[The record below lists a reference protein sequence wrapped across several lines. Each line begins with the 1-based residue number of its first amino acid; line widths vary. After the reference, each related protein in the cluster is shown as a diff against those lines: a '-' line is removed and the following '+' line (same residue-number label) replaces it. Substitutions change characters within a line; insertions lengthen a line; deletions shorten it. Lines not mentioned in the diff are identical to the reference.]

1 MKCLFAYNL
10 CGLVRA
16 PGAEIVTYAV
26 VAAALAEHDAVGRFS
41 TWPTPVAMSIIEIGV
56 EYSKGWALGEITDR
70 NGNLIVGNR
79 ETYTLT
85 FDASLLEKDE
95 DANESLLRLL
105 QLCQSRGI
113 NWVDSLPI
121 SRSAPFAYTIDS
133 LDSAARS
140 RFLTYLKDL
149 DEAANALAA
158 YLLEHPALLETTDEE
173 GNRENP
179 ADDILADE
187 ELDQA
192 GKAQALLEEL
202 TSSQLT
208 GAMLEGSGLSA
219 TRLIA
224 LMRKDFGLSASFSVE
239 EARLVLG
246 VQYEIR
252 SRNLARTDAYVLAED
267 IDAELISLLNDGDY
281 AGAKITPSSVREY
294 ETTYGAHILG
304 YLGKINDSAEKEAL
318 GEGYNWN
325 DYVGKDGVEAA
336 FESHLKGTD
345 GTRVVSLNEDGKIT
359 GEYYSKEPVPGN
371 TVELTIDLDLQQAAE
386 DALAATITRMTGE
399 DGDETRGGAVAV
411 VQVGTGEVLALASYP
426 TYDLSTFRQSSIYA
440 ALYNDPAR
448 PFTNRATNGTY
459 VPGSTI
465 KPLTAVA
472 ALEKGIITPTQ
483 EIYSPSR
490 WVYPNDPTH
499 SGANCAGGN
508 HGLINVTEAITKSCN
523 YFFAEMGYRMGM
535 DTFREYLQAFGL
547 GEHTGIEIGDY
558 AGTLPSNEAG
568 HDQTPWA
575 TFGQANQLYSPLQL
589 ANYIATLASGGQHCK
604 AHLLKAVKSYDNT
617 EVLAVGDTAPTNV
630 VSMQD
635 STLEA
640 VKKGMLGYT
649 QPGGSVYN
657 AFRNCVV
664 TAGAK
669 TGTSELGGNQTENGV
684 FVCFA
689 PYDDPEIAVAIVIEH
704 ATWGSNLATTG
715 VDILNA
721 YFTADETGSA
731 VTGENQLLP

>member
-1 MKCLFAYNL
+1 MDHKEAHHLRLYVLAALFF
-10 CGLVRA
+10 
-16 PGAEIVTYAV
+16 I
-26 VAAALAEHDAVGRFS
+26 VAAVY
-41 TWPTPVAMSIIEIGV
+41 IGV
-56 EYSKGWALGEITDR
+56 LYDTQVNNYDYYYASSVRSIARSETVEAARGNITDR
-70 NGNLIVGNR
+70 NGKVLVSSRSSYN
-79 ETYTLT
+79 LT

-252 SRNLARTDAYVLAED
+252 SRNLARTDPYVLAED
-267 IDAELISLLNDGDY
+267 IDAEMISLLNDGDY

-304 YLGKINDSAEKEAL
+304 YLGDITSADDYRNTLAPLGYAMNDKIGRS
-318 GEGYNWN
+318 
-325 DYVGKDGVEAA
+325 GVEAA
-336 FESHLKGTD
+336 FESYLKGTD
-345 GTRVVSLNEDGKIT
+345 GTRVVSMNEDGKIT

-386 DALAATITRMTGE
+386 DALAATITRMNAQ

-440 ALYNDPAR
+440 VLYNDPAL
-448 PFTNRATNGTY
+448 PFTNRATNGRY

-617 EVLAVGDTAPTNV
+617 EVLSVGDTAPTNV

-669 TGTSELGGNQTENGV
+669 TGTAQLGGDQTNNGV

-689 PYDDPEIAVAIVIEH
+689 PYDEPEIVVSIVIEH
-704 ATWGSNLATTG
+704 GGSGAALASTA
-715 VDILNA
+715 VAILNE
-721 YFTADETGSA
+721 YFTTDSTGTG
-731 VTGENQLLP
+731 VTGENQLLQ

>member
-1 MKCLFAYNL
+1 MDHKEAHHLRLYVLAALFF
-10 CGLVRA
+10 
-16 PGAEIVTYAV
+16 I
-26 VAAALAEHDAVGRFS
+26 VAAVY
-41 TWPTPVAMSIIEIGV
+41 IGV
-56 EYSKGWALGEITDR
+56 LYDTQVNNYDYYYASSVRSIARSETVEAARGDILDR
-70 NGNLIVGNR
+70 YGRVLVSNEVVYQVTLDTSLMVLVSSRSSYN
-79 ETYTLT
+79 LT

-325 DYVGKDGVEAA
+325 DYVGKDGVEALIGGA
-336 FESHLKGTD
+336 EQILGY
-345 GTRVVSLNEDGKIT
+345 RVDSYALFDVE
-359 GEYYSKEPVPGN
+359 VF
-371 TVELTIDLDLQQAAE
+371 VELIDA
-386 DALAATITRMTGE
+386 M
-399 DGDETRGGAVAV
+399 GGIDFDVPV
-411 VQVGTGEVLALASYP
+411 DMDYDDPGQ
-426 TYDLSTFRQSSIYA
+426 DLSIHVQKGYQHLNGYQTMGVFRFRNTYA
-440 ALYNDPAR
+440 
-448 PFTNRATNGTY
+448 NG
-459 VPGSTI
+459 
-465 KPLTAVA
+465 
-472 ALEKGIITPTQ
+472 
-483 EIYSPSR
+483 
-490 WVYPNDPTH
+490 D
-499 SGANCAGGN
+499 
-508 HGLINVTEAITKSCN
+508 
-523 YFFAEMGYRMGM
+523 
-535 DTFREYLQAFGL
+535 
-547 GEHTGIEIGDY
+547 IGRIDV
-558 AGTLPSNEAG
+558 
-568 HDQTPWA
+568 
-575 TFGQANQLYSPLQL
+575 
-589 ANYIATLASGGQHCK
+589 QHQ
-604 AHLLKAVKSYDNT
+604 LLKAMTSQFLKLHNIPNLNKLIDIYEKDVTTNLSAGNVMFYVKEFLKLDESAISFETIPANYSGTKNGMSYVFIHVDEWLDYLNT
-617 EVLAVGDTAPTNV
+617 WLNP
-630 VSMQD
+630 
-635 STLEA
+635 
-640 VKKGMLGYT
+640 YT
-649 QPGGSVYN
+649 
-657 AFRNCVV
+657 
-664 TAGAK
+664 K
-669 TGTSELGGNQTENGV
+669 EITS
-684 FVCFA
+684 A
-689 PYDDPEIAVAIVIEH
+689 D
-704 ATWGSNLATTG
+704 
-715 VDILNA
+715 VDILYESNGQVVA
-721 YFTADETGSA
+721 TSGTVQGP
-731 VTGENQLLP
+731 NKW

>member
-1 MKCLFAYNL
+1 MDHKEAHHLRLYVLAALFF
-10 CGLVRA
+10 
-16 PGAEIVTYAV
+16 I
-26 VAAALAEHDAVGRFS
+26 VAAVY
-41 TWPTPVAMSIIEIGV
+41 IGV
-56 EYSKGWALGEITDR
+56 LYDTQVNNYDYYYASSVRSIARSETVEAARGNITDR
-70 NGNLIVGNR
+70 NGKVLVSSRSSYN
-79 ETYTLT
+79 LT

-252 SRNLARTDAYVLAED
+252 SRNLARTDPYVLAED

-304 YLGKINDSAEKEAL
+304 YLGSIGSPEEKEAL
-318 GEGYNWN
+318 GEGYAWD
-325 DYVGKDGVEAA
+325 DYVGKSGVEAA
-336 FESHLKGTD
+336 FESYLKGSD
-345 GTRVVSLNEDGKIT
+345 GVRVVSMNEEGKIT
-359 GEYYSKEPVPGN
+359 GEYYSTEPVPGN

-386 DALAATITRMTGE
+386 DALAATITAMNE
-399 DGDETRGGAVAV
+399 SDPVESRGGAAV
-411 VQVGTGEVLALASYP
+411 VLDVDTREVLAMASYP
-426 TYDLSTFRQSSIYA
+426 TYDLATFRQSDIYA
-440 ALYNDPAR
+440 ALNADPNR
-448 PFTNRATNGTY
+448 PFTNRATQGRY
-459 VPGSTI
+459 APGSTI

-472 ALEKGIITPTQ
+472 ALEEGLISPTERIRTP
-483 EIYSPSR
+483 YR
-490 WVYPNDPTH
+490 WYYPNDPTH
-499 SGANCAGGN
+499 SYINCAGGD
-508 HGLINVTEAITKSCN
+508 HGRLNITEAITRSCN
-523 YFFAEMGYRMGM
+523 YFFAEMGYELGM
-535 DTFREYLQAFGL
+535 DTYLEYLQAFGL
-547 GEHTGIEIGDY
+547 GEHTDIEIGDA
-558 AGTLPSNEAG
+558 AGTLPENPEGQDRA
-568 HDQTPWA
+568 PWA
-575 TFGQANQLYSPLQL
+575 AFGQANQAYTPLQL
-589 ANYIATLASGGQHCK
+589 ANYIATLVSGGEFCQP
-604 AHLLKAVKSYDNT
+604 HLLKAVKTYDNT
-617 EVLAVGDTAPTNV
+617 EVVTVGETKPERV
-630 VSMQD
+630 VSISD
-635 STLEA
+635 STLDA
-640 VKKGMLGYT
+640 VKRGMLGYT

-669 TGTSELGGNQTENGV
+669 TGTSQLGGDQTENGV

-704 ATWGSNLATTG
+704 ATWGANVASTG
-715 VDILNA
+715 VEILNA
-721 YFTADETGSA
+721 YFSADTNTSS

>member
-1 MKCLFAYNL
+1 M
-10 CGLVRA
+10 
-16 PGAEIVTYAV
+16 
-26 VAAALAEHDAVGRFS
+26 
-41 TWPTPVAMSIIEIGV
+41 
-56 EYSKGWALGEITDR
+56 
-70 NGNLIVGNR
+70 
-79 ETYTLT
+79 
-85 FDASLLEKDE
+85 
-95 DANESLLRLL
+95 
-105 QLCQSRGI
+105 
-113 NWVDSLPI
+113 
-121 SRSAPFAYTIDS
+121 
-133 LDSAARS
+133 
-140 RFLTYLKDL
+140 
-149 DEAANALAA
+149 
-158 YLLEHPALLETTDEE
+158 
-173 GNRENP
+173 
-179 ADDILADE
+179 
-187 ELDQA
+187 
-192 GKAQALLEEL
+192 
-202 TSSQLT
+202 
-208 GAMLEGSGLSA
+208 
-219 TRLIA
+219 
-224 LMRKDFGLSASFSVE
+224 
-239 EARLVLG
+239 
-246 VQYEIR
+246 
-252 SRNLARTDAYVLAED
+252 
-267 IDAELISLLNDGDY
+267 
-281 AGAKITPSSVREY
+281 REY

-304 YLGKINDSAEKEAL
+304 YLGDITSADDYRNTLAPLGYAMNDKIGRS
-318 GEGYNWN
+318 
-325 DYVGKDGVEAA
+325 GVEAA
-336 FESHLKGTD
+336 FESYLKGTD
-345 GTRVVSLNEDGKIT
+345 GTRVVSMNEDGKIT

-386 DALAATITRMTGE
+386 DALAATITRMNAQ

>member
-1 MKCLFAYNL
+1 MDHKEAHHLRLYVLAALFF
-10 CGLVRA
+10 
-16 PGAEIVTYAV
+16 I
-26 VAAALAEHDAVGRFS
+26 VAAVY
-41 TWPTPVAMSIIEIGV
+41 IGV
-56 EYSKGWALGEITDR
+56 LYDTQVNNYDYYYASSVRSIARSETVEAARGNITDR
-70 NGNLIVGNR
+70 NGKVLVSSRSSYN
-79 ETYTLT
+79 LT

-411 VQVGTGEVLALASYP
+411 V
-426 TYDLSTFRQSSIYA
+426 
-440 ALYNDPAR
+440 
-448 PFTNRATNGTY
+448 
-459 VPGSTI
+459 
-465 KPLTAVA
+465 
-472 ALEKGIITPTQ
+472 
-483 EIYSPSR
+483 
-490 WVYPNDPTH
+490 
-499 SGANCAGGN
+499 
-508 HGLINVTEAITKSCN
+508 
-523 YFFAEMGYRMGM
+523 
-535 DTFREYLQAFGL
+535 
-547 GEHTGIEIGDY
+547 
-558 AGTLPSNEAG
+558 
-568 HDQTPWA
+568 
-575 TFGQANQLYSPLQL
+575 
-589 ANYIATLASGGQHCK
+589 
-604 AHLLKAVKSYDNT
+604 
-617 EVLAVGDTAPTNV
+617 
-630 VSMQD
+630 
-635 STLEA
+635 
-640 VKKGMLGYT
+640 
-649 QPGGSVYN
+649 
-657 AFRNCVV
+657 
-664 TAGAK
+664 
-669 TGTSELGGNQTENGV
+669 
-684 FVCFA
+684 
-689 PYDDPEIAVAIVIEH
+689 
-704 ATWGSNLATTG
+704 
-715 VDILNA
+715 
-721 YFTADETGSA
+721 
-731 VTGENQLLP
+731 

>member
-1 MKCLFAYNL
+1 MDQKQPRNLRLYILAGLFLAVMAVFLGVLYDTQVNDYETYYASS
-10 CGLVRA
+10 VRSIA
-16 PGAEIVTYAV
+16 RSEPVE
-26 VAAALAEHDAVGRFS
+26 AARGN
-41 TWPTPVAMSIIEIGV
+41 
-56 EYSKGWALGEITDR
+56 ITDR
-70 NGNLIVGNR
+70 NGKVLVSSRSSYN
-79 ETYTLT
+79 LT
-85 FDASLLEKDE
+85 FDASLLDDGE
-95 DANESLLRLL
+95 DANEAILRLL

-113 NWVDSLPI
+113 SWADYLPITRTSPFSYQLDSLG
-121 SRSAPFAYTIDS
+121 STDKG
-133 LDSAARS
+133 
-140 RFLTYLKDL
+140 RFLTYLKSL
-149 DEAANALAA
+149 DEAADALGD
-158 YLLEHPALLETTDEE
+158 YLLAHPSLLETVDED
-173 GNRENP
+173 GDRSNP
-179 ADDILADE
+179 ADDILEDERLDTDRKKAD
-187 ELDQA
+187 
-192 GKAQALLEEL
+192 ALLEKL
-202 TSSQLT
+202 TSDQLT
-208 GAMLEGSGLSA
+208 DTLLTRSGLSA

-224 LMRKDFGLSASFSVE
+224 LMQEDFGLSSSFSVE

-246 VQYEIR
+246 IQYEIR
-252 SRNLARTDAYVLAED
+252 SRNLSNAEAYVLAED
-267 IDAELISLLNDGDY
+267 VDVELISLLNDGDY

>member
-1 MKCLFAYNL
+1 MDHKEAHHLRLYVLAALFF
-10 CGLVRA
+10 
-16 PGAEIVTYAV
+16 I
-26 VAAALAEHDAVGRFS
+26 VAAVY
-41 TWPTPVAMSIIEIGV
+41 IGV
-56 EYSKGWALGEITDR
+56 LYDTQVNNYDYYYASSVRSIARSETVEAARGNITDR
-70 NGNLIVGNR
+70 NGKVLVSSRSSYN
-79 ETYTLT
+79 LT

-140 RFLTYLKDL
+140 CFLTYLKDL

-252 SRNLARTDAYVLAED
+252 SRNLARMDAYVLAED

>member
-1 MKCLFAYNL
+1 M
-10 CGLVRA
+10 
-16 PGAEIVTYAV
+16 I
-26 VAAALAEHDAVGRFS
+26 
-41 TWPTPVAMSIIEIGV
+41 
-56 EYSKGWALGEITDR
+56 
-70 NGNLIVGNR
+70 
-79 ETYTLT
+79 
-85 FDASLLEKDE
+85 
-95 DANESLLRLL
+95 
-105 QLCQSRGI
+105 
-113 NWVDSLPI
+113 
-121 SRSAPFAYTIDS
+121 
-133 LDSAARS
+133 
-140 RFLTYLKDL
+140 
-149 DEAANALAA
+149 
-158 YLLEHPALLETTDEE
+158 
-173 GNRENP
+173 
-179 ADDILADE
+179 
-187 ELDQA
+187 
-192 GKAQALLEEL
+192 
-202 TSSQLT
+202 
-208 GAMLEGSGLSA
+208 
-219 TRLIA
+219 
-224 LMRKDFGLSASFSVE
+224 
-239 EARLVLG
+239 
-246 VQYEIR
+246 
-252 SRNLARTDAYVLAED
+252 
-267 IDAELISLLNDGDY
+267 
-281 AGAKITPSSVREY
+281 
-294 ETTYGAHILG
+294 
-304 YLGKINDSAEKEAL
+304 
-318 GEGYNWN
+318 
-325 DYVGKDGVEAA
+325 
-336 FESHLKGTD
+336 
-345 GTRVVSLNEDGKIT
+345 
-359 GEYYSKEPVPGN
+359 
-371 TVELTIDLDLQQAAE
+371 
-386 DALAATITRMTGE
+386 
-399 DGDETRGGAVAV
+399 
-411 VQVGTGEVLALASYP
+411 
-426 TYDLSTFRQSSIYA
+426 SIYA

-472 ALEKGIITPTQ
+472 ALEEGITTPTR

-523 YFFAEMGYRMGM
+523 YFFAEMGYEMGM

-649 QPGGSVYN
+649 QPGGPVYN

>member
-1 MKCLFAYNL
+1 
-10 CGLVRA
+10 
-16 PGAEIVTYAV
+16 
-26 VAAALAEHDAVGRFS
+26 
-41 TWPTPVAMSIIEIGV
+41 
-56 EYSKGWALGEITDR
+56 
-70 NGNLIVGNR
+70 
-79 ETYTLT
+79 
-85 FDASLLEKDE
+85 
-95 DANESLLRLL
+95 
-105 QLCQSRGI
+105 
-113 NWVDSLPI
+113 
-121 SRSAPFAYTIDS
+121 
-133 LDSAARS
+133 
-140 RFLTYLKDL
+140 
-149 DEAANALAA
+149 
-158 YLLEHPALLETTDEE
+158 
-173 GNRENP
+173 
-179 ADDILADE
+179 
-187 ELDQA
+187 
-192 GKAQALLEEL
+192 
-202 TSSQLT
+202 
-208 GAMLEGSGLSA
+208 MLEGSGLSA

-252 SRNLARTDAYVLAED
+252 SRNLARTDPYVLAED

-472 ALEKGIITPTQ
+472 ALEEGITTPTR

>member
-1 MKCLFAYNL
+1 MDHKEAHHLRLYVLAALFF
-10 CGLVRA
+10 
-16 PGAEIVTYAV
+16 I
-26 VAAALAEHDAVGRFS
+26 VAAVY
-41 TWPTPVAMSIIEIGV
+41 IGV
-56 EYSKGWALGEITDR
+56 LYDTQVNNYDYYYASSVRSIARSETVEAARGNITDR
-70 NGNLIVGNR
+70 NGKVLVSSRSSYN
-79 ETYTLT
+79 LT

-239 EARLVLG
+239 EAQLVLG

-325 DYVGKDGVEAA
+325 DYVGKDGVEALIGGA
-336 FESHLKGTD
+336 EQILGY
-345 GTRVVSLNEDGKIT
+345 RVDSYALFDVE
-359 GEYYSKEPVPGN
+359 VF
-371 TVELTIDLDLQQAAE
+371 VELIDAMGGIDFDVPVDMDYDDPGQNLSIHVQKGYQHLNGYQTMGVFRFRNTYAN
-386 DALAATITRMTGE
+386 
-399 DGDETRGGAVAV
+399 GDIGRID
-411 VQVGTGEVLALASYP
+411 VQH
-426 TYDLSTFRQSSIYA
+426 Q
-440 ALYNDPAR
+440 
-448 PFTNRATNGTY
+448 
-459 VPGSTI
+459 
-465 KPLTAVA
+465 
-472 ALEKGIITPTQ
+472 
-483 EIYSPSR
+483 
-490 WVYPNDPTH
+490 
-499 SGANCAGGN
+499 
-508 HGLINVTEAITKSCN
+508 
-523 YFFAEMGYRMGM
+523 
-535 DTFREYLQAFGL
+535 
-547 GEHTGIEIGDY
+547 
-558 AGTLPSNEAG
+558 
-568 HDQTPWA
+568 
-575 TFGQANQLYSPLQL
+575 
-589 ANYIATLASGGQHCK
+589 
-604 AHLLKAVKSYDNT
+604 LLKAMTSQFLKLHNIPNLNKLIDIYEKDVTTNLSAGNVMFYVKEFLKLDESAISFETIPANYSGTKNGMSYVFIHVDEWLDYLNT
-617 EVLAVGDTAPTNV
+617 WLNP
-630 VSMQD
+630 
-635 STLEA
+635 
-640 VKKGMLGYT
+640 YT
-649 QPGGSVYN
+649 
-657 AFRNCVV
+657 
-664 TAGAK
+664 K
-669 TGTSELGGNQTENGV
+669 EITS
-684 FVCFA
+684 A
-689 PYDDPEIAVAIVIEH
+689 D
-704 ATWGSNLATTG
+704 
-715 VDILNA
+715 VDILYESNGQVVA
-721 YFTADETGSA
+721 TSGTVQGP
-731 VTGENQLLP
+731 NKW

>member
-1 MKCLFAYNL
+1 MDHKEAHHLRLYVLAALFF
-10 CGLVRA
+10 
-16 PGAEIVTYAV
+16 I
-26 VAAALAEHDAVGRFS
+26 VAAVY
-41 TWPTPVAMSIIEIGV
+41 IGV
-56 EYSKGWALGEITDR
+56 LYDTQVNNYDYYYASSVRSIARSETVEAARGNITDR
-70 NGNLIVGNR
+70 NGKVLVSSRSSYN
-79 ETYTLT
+79 LT

-304 YLGKINDSAEKEAL
+304 YLGSIGSPEEKEAL
-318 GEGYNWN
+318 GEGYAWD
-325 DYVGKDGVEAA
+325 DYVGKSGVEAA
-336 FESHLKGTD
+336 FESYLKGSD
-345 GTRVVSLNEDGKIT
+345 GVRVVSMNEEGKIT
-359 GEYYSKEPVPGN
+359 GEYYSTEPVPGN

-386 DALAATITRMTGE
+386 DALAATITAMNE
-399 DGDETRGGAVAV
+399 SDPVESRGGAAV
-411 VQVGTGEVLALASYP
+411 VLDVDTREVLAMASYP
-426 TYDLSTFRQSSIYA
+426 TYDLATFRQSDIYA
-440 ALYNDPAR
+440 ALNADPNL
-448 PFTNRATNGTY
+448 PFTNRATQGRY
-459 VPGSTI
+459 APGSTI

-472 ALEKGIITPTQ
+472 ALEEGLISPTERIRTP
-483 EIYSPSR
+483 YR
-490 WVYPNDPTH
+490 WYYPNDPTH
-499 SGANCAGGN
+499 SYINCAGGD
-508 HGLINVTEAITKSCN
+508 HGRLNITEAITRSCN
-523 YFFAEMGYRMGM
+523 YFFAEMGYELGM
-535 DTFREYLQAFGL
+535 DTYLEYLQAFGL
-547 GEHTGIEIGDY
+547 GEHTDIEIGDA
-558 AGTLPSNEAG
+558 AGTLPENPEGQDRA
-568 HDQTPWA
+568 PWA
-575 TFGQANQLYSPLQL
+575 AFGQANQAYTPLQL
-589 ANYIATLASGGQHCK
+589 ANYIATLVSGGEFCQP
-604 AHLLKAVKSYDNT
+604 HLLKAVKTYDNT
-617 EVLAVGDTAPTNV
+617 EVVTVGETKPERV
-630 VSMQD
+630 VSISD
-635 STLEA
+635 STLDA
-640 VKKGMLGYT
+640 VKRGMLGYT

-669 TGTSELGGNQTENGV
+669 TGTSQLGGDQTENGV

-704 ATWGSNLATTG
+704 ATWGANVASTG
-715 VDILNA
+715 VEILNA
-721 YFTADETGSA
+721 YFSADTNTSS

>member
-1 MKCLFAYNL
+1 MDHKEAHHLRLYVLAALFF
-10 CGLVRA
+10 
-16 PGAEIVTYAV
+16 I
-26 VAAALAEHDAVGRFS
+26 VAAVY
-41 TWPTPVAMSIIEIGV
+41 IGV
-56 EYSKGWALGEITDR
+56 LYDTQVNNYDYYYASSVRSIARSETVEAARGNITDR
-70 NGNLIVGNR
+70 NGKVLVSSRSSYN
-79 ETYTLT
+79 LT

-523 YFFAEMGYRMGM
+523 YFSRRW
-535 DTFREYLQAFGL
+535 DTEWAWTPSGSICRPSAWESTPALRLVITPVPCPAMRRATTRPPGPPSARP
-547 GEHTGIEIGDY
+547 TSS
-558 AGTLPSNEAG
+558 TRPSSLP
-568 HDQTPWA
+568 T
-575 TFGQANQLYSPLQL
+575 TSPHWPP
-589 ANYIATLASGGQHCK
+589 A
-604 AHLLKAVKSYDNT
+604 
-617 EVLAVGDTAPTNV
+617 
-630 VSMQD
+630 D
-635 STLEA
+635 STA
-640 VKKGMLGYT
+640 RPT
-649 QPGGSVYN
+649 
-657 AFRNCVV
+657 C
-664 TAGAK
+664 
-669 TGTSELGGNQTENGV
+669 
-684 FVCFA
+684 
-689 PYDDPEIAVAIVIEH
+689 
-704 ATWGSNLATTG
+704 
-715 VDILNA
+715 
-721 YFTADETGSA
+721 
-731 VTGENQLLP
+731 